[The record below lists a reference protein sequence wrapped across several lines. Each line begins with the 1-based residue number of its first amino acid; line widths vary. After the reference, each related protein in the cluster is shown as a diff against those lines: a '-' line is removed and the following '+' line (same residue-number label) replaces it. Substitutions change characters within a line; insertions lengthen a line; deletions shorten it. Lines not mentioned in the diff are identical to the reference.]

1 MNPNEL
7 RARLDQLALE
17 RLEAESAGLTS
28 CEPYMRDLEE
38 EICEC
43 RVALTGARVTEIA
56 VERAEL
62 YGPLLG

>member
-1 MNPNEL
+1 MDPNEL

-17 RLEAESAGLTS
+17 RLEADSAGLTS
-28 CEPYMRDLEE
+28 CEPYVRDLEE

-43 RVALTGARVTEIA
+43 CLALTRARVTEIA

-62 YGPLLG
+62 HGPLLG